1 MDVNRQ
7 QGDLGGQTVE
17 RIRAVMQ
24 VDEEWSFD
32 IPGGFAW
39 WGAGLRQRIWSER
52 VQAPDAPS
60 SGAAPDRHHRSR

>member
-1 MDVNRQ
+1 MDIDRQ

-24 VDEEWSFD
+24 VDDEWSLD

-39 WGAGLRQRIWSER
+39 WGAGLQ
-52 VQAPDAPS
+52 
-60 SGAAPDRHHRSR
+60 